1 MDKPEMIFFDYGH
14 TLCYEPVQ
22 DYPAGWA
29 EVMRHAVR
37 NPQGVTAASL
47 AELMTDIYSRVWGS
61 MRPHELET
69 DGFKL
74 DAEIYESL
82 GLAFDVSLEELEY
95 LRWRATEPI
104 YPMEGVEAFLELC
117 GQLGIRTAVISNL
130 SYSGASLR
138 RRIAETLPS
147 NRFEFILASSD
158 GAFRKPSEWI
168 FRRAL
173 SRAGID
179 AGKCWFIGDDVRC
192 DIEGAARA
200 GIWPVWYRSP
210 LRCTYKPAAKAPPEC
225 LHTVVTSWD
234 ELGVM
239 LRGLIKMRKCVTISV

>member
-82 GLAFDVSLEELEY
+82 GLDFDVSLEELGFCERSASAVLHTPWFALDARPVVGDRGAY
-95 LRWRATEPI
+95 FVLAKGKEASVAYNLIGINWAFRDEDVSGVLFLPNEVI
-104 YPMEGVEAFLELC
+104 EKNLGLVEGVRSS
-117 GQLGIRTAVISNL
+117 IR
-130 SYSGASLR
+130 
-138 RRIAETLPS
+138 
-147 NRFEFILASSD
+147 D
-158 GAFRKPSEWI
+158 
-168 FRRAL
+168 
-173 SRAGID
+173 
-179 AGKCWFIGDDVRC
+179 
-192 DIEGAARA
+192 ARA
-200 GIWPVWYRSP
+200 RYLGKGVQAAADGRVAAWMRGEPASP
-210 LRCTYKPAAKAPPEC
+210 ESAGA
-225 LHTVVTSWD
+225 
-234 ELGVM
+234 
-239 LRGLIKMRKCVTISV
+239 